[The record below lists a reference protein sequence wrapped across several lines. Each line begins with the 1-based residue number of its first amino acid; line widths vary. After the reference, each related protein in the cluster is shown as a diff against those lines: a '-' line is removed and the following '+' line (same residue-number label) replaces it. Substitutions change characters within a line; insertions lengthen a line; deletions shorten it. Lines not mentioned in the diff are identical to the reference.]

1 VLGLGVG
8 YPFQAAQI
16 GRDYGRPLATI
27 RDYFEQ
33 MTAEQPL
40 AQVPE
45 LSYPRILAAS
55 GPKMLALAAE
65 IADGAMPILVPPEY
79 TASARQVLGPD
90 KILVVGLPAAVD
102 EDEDRARA
110 VARQYVSETVA
121 RPGSPY
127 AVNLTRL
134 GYAAEE
140 ISAPSD
146 EVVDAITA
154 WGNPERIAAG
164 IQKHLDAGA
173 DHARLATIAPD
184 LQAGLDAL

>member
-1 VLGLGVG
+1 
-8 YPFQAAQI
+8 
-16 GRDYGRPLATI
+16 
-27 RDYFEQ
+27 
-33 MTAEQPL
+33 
-40 AQVPE
+40 
-45 LSYPRILAAS
+45 
-55 GPKMLALAAE
+55 
-65 IADGAMPILVPPEY
+65 
-79 TASARQVLGPD
+79 
-90 KILVVGLPAAVD
+90 
-102 EDEDRARA
+102 
-110 VARQYVSETVA
+110 VSETVA

-184 LQAGLDAL
+184 LQAGLDALEGLAPVLTPQAPVPGAADSSPSRP